1 MLKALTNISR
11 SISITAILLFS
22 ALSLNGETL
31 AIDKGHSEV
40 GFSIKHLMISSVKGK
55 FTEYDGDIKYDLK
68 SKNFTKFDTYVE
80 TKSIDTGITKRDNHL
95 RSSDFFE
102 AKKYPKLTFK
112 MDSYE
117 NDGDEGVLVG
127 NLTIHGVTK
136 RVKLEVENNGSIKDL
151 KGNTR
156 IGFTITGK
164 INRKDFGLTWNKAL
178 EAGGVVV
185 GDKVKIIIELQT
197 IVVK

>member
-11 SISITAILLFS
+11 GISITAILLFS

-55 FTEYDGDIKYDLK
+55 FTQYDGDIKYDLK
-68 SKNFTKFDTYVE
+68 SKSFTKFDTYVE

-95 RSSDFFE
+95 RSADFFE

-117 NDGDEGVLVG
+117 NDGDEGVLIG

-151 KGNTR
+151 RGNTR